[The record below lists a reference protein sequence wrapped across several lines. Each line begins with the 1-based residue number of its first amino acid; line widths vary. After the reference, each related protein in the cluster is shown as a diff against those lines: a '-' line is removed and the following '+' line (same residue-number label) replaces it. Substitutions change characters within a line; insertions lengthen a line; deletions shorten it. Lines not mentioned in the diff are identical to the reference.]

1 MLDFGAIIGYN
12 CRITKFMMLRSVD
25 NCLKRKRQTK
35 KALAQ
40 RLAFSHKKPLLSVI
54 LDQELDESGE
64 SHLKKILEGTSFVDV
79 QVVILADT
87 NLMAFAFPHAIV
99 VPYSRVGRRD
109 LLEASDMTL
118 AFGFNDVEEMLLH
131 GTIPISPARAE
142 VADYDPNH
150 ETGNAF
156 IYRKL
161 AHWSVFAALV
171 RALETFK
178 FPYDWKNI
186 VRQGL
191 QKERE

>member
-1 MLDFGAIIGYN
+1 M
-12 CRITKFMMLRSVD
+12 RSVD
-25 NCLKRKRQTK
+25 KCIKRKRRTK

-54 LDQELDESGE
+54 LDQELNGDLEAY
-64 SHLKKILEGTSFVDV
+64 LKNILEGTGYINV

-87 NLMAFAFPHAIV
+87 NLMAFSSPHTIV
-99 VPYSRVGRRD
+99 VPYSRVGRKD

-150 ETGNAF
+150 ETGNGF
-156 IYRKL
+156 VYKKP

-191 QKERE
+191 QKVEE